1 MKGVV
6 VMKFKKGLAALV
18 ALMLLSS
25 TSVAFAMNAVVSEI
39 KSYYVGT
46 QEYLNAAKAEVFGS
60 GDSLRVSAI
69 TRISVGKPYHFAEK
83 GMLGA
88 SSELFDQN
96 GNSVATAPMAIN
108 SGSSNFCDSYEATVY
123 PKQINNYYAKGYSYV
138 WDGKRYVGEPT
149 YKSPL
154 ISSGTS
160 YSVNQFGQTYGS
172 ALYADTF
179 DERPDLMAA
188 IGDDGVAGYIYTD
201 DLKSENP
208 KTPAEA
214 VARQEMYEAL
224 IANWDGQ
231 EAIVVRTIP
240 LYESDGRTVI
250 GDYNISFTPSDGNW
264 NW

>member
-1 MKGVV
+1 
-6 VMKFKKGLAALV
+6 MKFKKGLAALV

-39 KSYYVGT
+39 KSY
-46 QEYLNAAKAEVFGS
+46 
-60 GDSLRVSAI
+60 
-69 TRISVGKPYHFAEK
+69 
-83 GMLGA
+83 
-88 SSELFDQN
+88 
-96 GNSVATAPMAIN
+96 
-108 SGSSNFCDSYEATVY
+108 
-123 PKQINNYYAKGYSYV
+123 
-138 WDGKRYVGEPT
+138 